1 MSGGGSSYARVREAG
16 RAGARRVLEGG
27 CSMGG
32 VQLGRLQWLFG
43 ILTQLLLMQAHLQ
56 SPEKVK
62 QRWTCS
68 MEKEDVLDLYNG
80 ALLGHEKEQHV
91 CRSQPPGWTWRA
103 FW

>member
-27 CSMGG
+27 CPMGG

-68 MEKEDVLDLYNG
+68 MENSGKGSLILSVG
-80 ALLGHEKEQHV
+80 ADALWQST
-91 CRSQPPGWTWRA
+91 C
-103 FW
+103 

>member
-16 RAGARRVLEGG
+16 RAGAHRVLEGG
-27 CSMGG
+27 CPMDG

-43 ILTQLLLMQAHLQ
+43 ILTQVLLMQAHLQ

-62 QRWTCS
+62 QRWTS
-68 MEKEDVLDLYNG
+68 SVEKEDVLELYSG
-80 ALLGHEKEQHV
+80 ALLSHEKEQHV
-91 CRSQPPGWTWRA
+91 CRLQPPGWTWRA